1 MANAD
6 QISRQGAFGQQGFVK
21 QDMGQV
27 VEVD

>member
-1 MANAD
+1 MTNAD
-6 QISRQGAFGQQGFVK
+6 QLSRQGAFGQQGLVK